1 MVNNIISDLLGYKYM
16 SKALKGEE
24 VSKDVYQKYKKILMK
39 NKMHLIDKLNPDEL
53 LHLLKSEE
61 GIIDQEDVEH
71 IQAEQTN
78 KGAMAATIVLL
89 DRIWR
94 KRENWFESFLR
105 VLLKMEYS
113 YIVEE
118 IDPAFFKG
126 LWNTPLKTKNVI

>member
-24 VSKDVYQKYKKILMK
+24 VSKDVYQKYKKFLMK